1 MLFRDYVGDRF
12 PKKTTLGGSLEI
24 VLRPLEPRDQ
34 PALLDFFRAVPEA
47 DRLFLAD
54 DVTDSK
60 LIEAWCRK
68 LDLDTVFPLMAMA
81 GERIIGNATLHRSK
95 GGWMSHIGRVR
106 VVVHPEFRGRGIAR
120 ALLDELIE
128 IATDIG
134 LDKLDAEFM
143 SGQEQQQ
150 RVFEKMGFVRIAEL
164 PDHVLD
170 RRNEAHNL
178 IIMAYDLKGETYAV
192 D

>member
-1 MLFRDYVGDRF
+1 MLFRDYVSDRF
-12 PKKTTLGGSLEI
+12 PKKLTVGGNLEI
-24 VLRPLEPRDQ
+24 VLRPLDPRDQ
-34 PALLDFFRAVPEA
+34 TVLLDFFRAVPEA

-54 DVTDSK
+54 DVTDAR
-60 LIEAWCRK
+60 LIEAWCQK
-68 LDLDTVFPLMAMA
+68 LDLDTTFPLLAVA
-81 GERIIGNATLHRSK
+81 GDRIVGNSTLHRQK

-128 IATDIG
+128 IGTDIG

-143 SGQEQQQ
+143 SGQELQM
-150 RVFEKMGFVRIAEL
+150 RAFEKLGFVRVAEL

-170 RRNEAHNL
+170 RKNEAHNL
-178 IIMAYDLKGETYAV
+178 IIFAYDLKGETYAV

>member
-12 PKKTTLGGSLEI
+12 PKKATVGGNLEI

-34 PALLDFFRAVPEA
+34 PALLDFFQAVPES

-54 DVTDSK
+54 DVTDAG

-68 LDLDTVFPLMAMA
+68 LDLDTVFPLMAVA
-81 GERIIGNATLHRSK
+81 GERIVGNATLHRSK
-95 GGWMSHIGRVR
+95 GGWTSHIGRVR
-106 VVVHPEFRGRGIAR
+106 VVVHPEFRGRGLAR
-120 ALLDELIE
+120 ALVDELIE

-150 RVFEKMGFVRIAEL
+150 RVFEKIGFVRIAEL

-170 RRNEAHNL
+170 RKNEAHNL